1 MESLDSSF
9 VFRLSMFI
17 GTVIYGVGL
26 LANIVETLDTF
37 NPSYLRYYLRQ
48 QCLRPLL
55 GMVVFTLLL
64 LAEPKIASWLAN

>member
-17 GTVIYGVGL
+17 GIVIYGVGL
-26 LANIVETLDTF
+26 LANILETFDTF
-37 NPSYLRYYLRQ
+37 NPSYLRHYVRQ

-64 LAEPKIASWLAN
+64 LAEPKIASWLAH